1 MASIKKS
8 KSNKNPSIRNRPKF
22 VYHTVPGS
30 SINYISNE
38 AMRDENISHL
48 LTDERKPYLHTIDSI
63 SGGSDKLSDR
73 PQIPM
78 IVIKDRQRRSHK
90 RIETSFRFVEFNLTQ
105 IINIYF
111 YYLSV
116 ILFEKL

>member
-1 MASIKKS
+1 MASIEKS
-8 KSNKNPSIRNRPKF
+8 KSIKNPSIRNRPKF

-48 LTDERKPYLHTIDSI
+48 LTEERKPYLHTIDSI

-90 RIETSFRFVEFNLTQ
+90 RIETSFRFVEFKLTQ
-105 IINIYF
+105 IINICL
-111 YYLSV
+111 LS
-116 ILFEKL
+116 ICHFI